1 LGTPIGH
8 ATSSGKVGAL
18 TLPAAI
24 VAGVAVVAALA
35 IGGWAGFWRGYYR
48 GYDQGYD
55 AGYFNSNV
63 PEEEG

>member
-1 LGTPIGH
+1 M
-8 ATSSGKVGAL
+8 

-24 VAGVAVVAALA
+24 VAGIAVVAALA